1 MKRPIIALF
10 VFTLSAAALRA
21 ETPQEIFDQ
30 RIAPIFK
37 SPNPSSCVQ
46 CHLASV
52 DLKNYI
58 LPSATDT
65 FLSLRDQGLLDL
77 DNIEKSRILG
87 LIQMGKEERATK
99 AKIHQENRKREYEAF
114 VAWLKASAADP
125 ALRNAPKVKPEAQ
138 AKPPAPVEVI
148 RHARKDRVLESFTNN
163 VWSMRFR
170 CMSCHT
176 EGTPQ
181 NTKLEK
187 EHGERVSWFK
197 KGGPEETLDY
207 LMKSKLIDVKEPEN
221 SLLLLKPLNQVKHGG
236 GIKFE
241 KGDQGYKAMRS
252 FLEDYA
258 RIMAEGY
265 RTADVLP
272 KSSSVAQFGTERW
285 IKIANT
291 PPAWGDKVLQ
301 VNVYAWDE
309 KAKAFEKDPIAT
321 TDRKVW
327 AQGKTFQH
335 TLNLLAAKGSDRAKS
350 FEKRAALERGRYL
363 VKVYFDSTG
372 RFANDWKAVLGDAD
386 FAGQVEVTSDW
397 REGYGAM
404 TVVDASRVKK

>member
-1 MKRPIIALF
+1 MKRPMIAL
-10 VFTLSAAALRA
+10 LSLLLTSASLRA

-58 LPSATDT
+58 LPSAKDT
-65 FLSLRDQGLLDL
+65 FLSLRDQGLIDL
-77 DNIEKSRILG
+77 DNIDKSRILG
-87 LIQMGKEERATK
+87 LIQMGKEEKSTK
-99 AKIHQENRKREYEAF
+99 AKIHQEIRKREYDAF

-125 ALRNAPKVKPEAQ
+125 ALRNAPKLKSEAQ
-138 AKPPAPVEVI
+138 AKPAAPVEVI

-170 CMSCHT
+170 CMSCHN

-197 KGGPEETLDY
+197 QGGPEETLDY
-207 LMKSKLIDVKEPEN
+207 LTKSKLIDVKEPEN
-221 SLLLLKPLNQVKHGG
+221 SLLLLKPLNLVKHGG

-241 KGDQGYKAMRS
+241 KGDQGYKAMRT

-258 RIMAEGY
+258 RIMGERY
-265 RTADVLP
+265 KNADALP
-272 KSSSVAQFGTERW
+272 KSSAFAQFGTERW

-291 PPAWGDKVLQ
+291 PPDWGDKVLQ

-309 KAKAFEKDPIAT
+309 KAKAWEADPIAT
-321 TDRKVW
+321 TDRKVG
-327 AQGKTFQH
+327 AQGKIFQH
-335 TLNLLAAKGSDRAKS
+335 TLNLLAARDSDRARA
-350 FEKRAALERGRYL
+350 FQKRAALERGRYL
-363 VKVYFDSTG
+363 VKVYVDTKG
-372 RFANDWKAVLGDAD
+372 RFARDWKAILDESDYV
-386 FAGQVEVTSDW
+386 GQAEVTSDW

-404 TVVDASRVKK
+404 TVIEGSRVKK

>member
-1 MKRPIIALF
+1 MKPALALF
-10 VFTLSAAALRA
+10 ALFLLSATLHA

-58 LPSATDT
+58 LPSAKDT
-65 FLSLRDQGLLDL
+65 FLSLRDQGLIDL
-77 DNIEKSRILG
+77 ENIDKSRILA
-87 LIQMGKEERATK
+87 LIEMGKQENASK
-99 AKIHQENRKREYEAF
+99 AKIHQENRKREYAAF

-125 ALRNAPKVKPEAQ
+125 AMRNAPKLKPEAQ
-138 AKPPAPVEVI
+138 AKPVAPVEVI

-170 CMSCHT
+170 CMSCHN

-181 NTKLEK
+181 NAKLERD
-187 EHGERVSWFK
+187 HGERVAWFK
-197 KGGPEETLDY
+197 KGGPEATLDY
-207 LMKSKLIDVKEPEN
+207 LMTTKLIDVKEPEN

-241 KGDQGYKAMRS
+241 KGDQGYKAMRT

-258 RIMAEGY
+258 RIMNDGY
-265 RTADVLP
+265 KTADALP
-272 KSSSVAQFGTERW
+272 KPSSVAQFGTERW

-291 PPAWGDKVLQ
+291 PQAWGEKVLQ
-301 VNVYAWDE
+301 VNIFAWDE
-309 KAKAFEKDPIAT
+309 RAKAWEKDPIAT
-321 TDRKVW
+321 TDRKVG
-327 AQGKTFQH
+327 AQGKIFQH
-335 TLNLLAAKGSDRAKS
+335 TLNLLAAKGSERAKS
-350 FEKRAALERGRYL
+350 FEKRAALEKGRYL
-363 VKVYFDSTG
+363 VKVYVDTKG
-372 RFANDWKAVLGDAD
+372 RFANDWKATLAD
-386 FAGQVEVTSDW
+386 TDFVGQVEITSDW
-397 REGYGAM
+397 RDGYGQM
-404 TVVDASRVKK
+404 TVIDASRVKK